1 MSLQAVLLPHF
12 RNLPQPAPAIA
23 HRREET
29 LSHPWMEVSSA
40 SRDGGLNVPSLPS
53 IPLPSQPTPWPSQRP
68 ALTNPNHG
76 YLSVSRAPV
85 WFRDLSSA
93 SHCWDTRMVKPLPS
107 RGVQSSPKGRRP
119 QYITHTEHVA
129 TKRRSWLGS

>member
-1 MSLQAVLLPHF
+1 MLLPHF

-53 IPLPSQPTPWPSQRP
+53 IPLPSHPTPWPSQRP
-68 ALTNPNHG
+68 DE
-76 YLSVSRAPV
+76 S
-85 WFRDLSSA
+85 
-93 SHCWDTRMVKPLPS
+93 
-107 RGVQSSPKGRRP
+107 
-119 QYITHTEHVA
+119 I
-129 TKRRSWLGS
+129 SWLVECFQNTRLVQRPELRLTLSGHKNGEALAFKGLTVRSKGQVASIHHTHKTRGLEEEELAGELDTG